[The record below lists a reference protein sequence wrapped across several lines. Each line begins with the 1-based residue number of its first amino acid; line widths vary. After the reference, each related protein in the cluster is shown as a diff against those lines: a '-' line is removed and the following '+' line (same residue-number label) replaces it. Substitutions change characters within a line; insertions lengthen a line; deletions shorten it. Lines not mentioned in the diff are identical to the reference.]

1 MPPRD
6 SQNLPHIVLR
16 GQPLSERY
24 TVPPGGGGGHYKLPP
39 RERAEHGRHIRTQ
52 LEEIVDRSQEL
63 IHEQEE
69 RPTTVQRGVYV
80 EFESAPNFPLKVE
93 SLEDRARGIEL
104 VAVSGGGLDQTMKA
118 TVFVPEGKLDIF
130 LKKIEKYL
138 RSNTKSGRPNN
149 KDLVE
154 SISDVRLATL
164 RGLWTDTEPFP
175 DPDRRV
181 WWEAWLRVGDSPEQR
196 ANIVAAFR
204 EEAAST
210 GLIEPAGLTVSPNQL
225 EFPESTVLLVQA
237 SANQL
242 ATSVFLINAL
252 AELRQPKLAA
262 DFFVGLP
269 PVEQAQRVEDAI
281 NRMSL
286 PESDSPAV
294 CLLDTGVNNEHP
306 LLIHGLRREDMDA
319 YNPDWGVFDHLGHG
333 TEMAGLGLYGD
344 LIDLFQSEG
353 DIELRHRLESVKI
366 LPPNSATDP
375 DLYGDVTAECAA
387 RAEVLAP
394 GRRRAFC
401 LTVTTTDSRDRG
413 QPTSWSA
420 AIDQICS
427 SALEE
432 EPRDRQLMLIS
443 AGNTDYNS
451 RGNYPDNN
459 LTDGIHDP
467 GQAWNAL
474 TVGAYTEKDSIDRAT
489 FPECVSLA
497 PRGGLC
503 PASTTSL
510 IWESQWPLKPDIVL
524 EGGNMALDP
533 SHTGPFE
540 HEALLLLT
548 TNADFH
554 NRLLTFTKE
563 TSAATALAARMG
575 AMVFVEYP
583 DFWAETVRALLVHSA
598 EWTSTMLPRR
608 ILTERENRK
617 EIENLLRTYGY
628 GVPDLTSALYSA
640 RNSLTLIS
648 ESTIK
653 PFLKEDNQIK
663 TNEMHLHEL
672 PWPSDVLAT
681 LGETPCEMRV
691 TLSYFVE
698 PNPTRRGYKNK
709 YRYASHG
716 LRFDTKTPT
725 ESPDGFRRRVNR
737 IAREEVEGFNATSGD
752 GDSWLLGPQ
761 LRTRG
766 SLHSDIWRGTAAELA
781 EKGFVAVYPVS
792 GWWRDLKRQERWDS
806 VTRYSLVVTIQTQ
819 EVDVD
824 VDIYT
829 PIANLIL
836 V

>member
-1 MPPRD
+1 
-6 SQNLPHIVLR
+6 
-16 GQPLSERY
+16 
-24 TVPPGGGGGHYKLPP
+24 LPP
-39 RERAEHGRHIRTQ
+39 RERAEHGRHLHAQ
-52 LEEIVDRSQEL
+52 LDEIADRSEAL
-63 IHEQEE
+63 IHEQQE
-69 RPTTVQRGVYV
+69 RPTTVERGVYV

-93 SLEDRARGIEL
+93 SLEGRGIEL
-104 VAVSGGGLDQTMKA
+104 VAVSGGGLNLPVTA
-118 TVFVPEGKLDIF
+118 TVFVREGKLDTF
-130 LKKIEKYL
+130 LKKVEKYL
-138 RSNTKSGRPNN
+138 ASETESGRPSNQN
-149 KDLVE
+149 LVE
-154 SISDVRLATL
+154 SISEVRLATI
-164 RGLWTDTEPFP
+164 RALWTDTEPFP
-175 DPDRRV
+175 DPERRI
-181 WWEAWLRVGDSPEQR
+181 WWEAWLRVGDSSEQR
-196 ANIVAAFR
+196 THIATAFR

-210 GLIEPAGLTVSPNQL
+210 GLTLSQNQL
-225 EFPESTVLLVQA
+225 SFPESTVLLIQA

-252 AELRQPKLAA
+252 AELRQPKLTA
-262 DFFVGLP
+262 DFFLELP
-269 PVEQAQRVEDAI
+269 QVEQSERVEGAI
-281 NRMSL
+281 GRIVL
-286 PESDSPAV
+286 PENDCPAV

-306 LLIHGLRREDMDA
+306 LLIPGLRPEDMDA

-344 LIDLFQSEG
+344 LVDLFQSE
-353 DIELRHRLESVKI
+353 DAIELRHRLESVKI
-366 LPPNSATDP
+366 LPPNGATDP

-394 GRRRAFC
+394 DRRRAFC

-427 SALEE
+427 SALDE
-432 EPRDRQLMLIS
+432 EPRERQLMLIS
-443 AGNTDYNS
+443 AGNTDYNT
-451 RGNYPDNN
+451 RGDYPDSN

-489 FPECVSLA
+489 FPECVPLA

-510 IWESQWPLKPDIVL
+510 IWDSQWPLKPDIVL
-524 EGGNMALDP
+524 EGGNMAIDP

-548 TNADFH
+548 TNSDFH

-583 DFWAETVRALLVHSA
+583 EFWAETVRALLVHSA
-598 EWTSTMLPRR
+598 EWTPTMLPRR

-628 GVPDLTSALYSA
+628 GVPDLTSAVYSA
-640 RNSLTLIS
+640 RNSLTLVS
-648 ESTIK
+648 ENTIQ
-653 PFLKEDNQIK
+653 PFLKEANQIK

-672 PWPSDVLAT
+672 PWPSEVLAN

-725 ESPDGFRRRVNR
+725 ESSDDFRRRVNR
-737 IAREEVEGFNATSGD
+737 IAREQVQGFDATSGD
-752 GDSWLLGPQ
+752 GESWLLGPQ

-766 SLHSDIWRGTAAELA
+766 SLHSDIWRGTAVELA
-781 EKGFVAVYPVS
+781 EKGFVGVYPVS
-792 GWWRDLKRQERWDS
+792 GWWRDLKRQQRWDS

-829 PIANLIL
+829 PIANLVL

>member
-1 MPPRD
+1 MPARN

-16 GQPLSERY
+16 SRPHSERY
-24 TVPPGGGGGHYKLPP
+24 TVPPGRGGGQYKLPP
-39 RERAEHGRHIRTQ
+39 RERAEHGRHLHAQ
-52 LEEIVDRSQEL
+52 LDEIADRSEEL
-63 IHEQEE
+63 IQEQQE
-69 RPTTVQRGVYV
+69 RPRTVQRGIYV
-80 EFESAPNFPLKVE
+80 QFEGASDFPLKVE
-93 SLEDRARGIEL
+93 SLEDRGIEL
-104 VAVSGGGLDQTMKA
+104 MAVAGGGLNEPVTA
-118 TVFVPEGKLDIF
+118 TVFVREGKLDIF
-130 LKKIEKYL
+130 LKKVEEYLASETEK
-138 RSNTKSGRPNN
+138 GRPKN
-149 KDLVE
+149 KTLIE
-154 SISDVRLATL
+154 SISEVRLATI
-164 RGLWTDTEPFP
+164 RGLWTDTEAFP
-175 DPDRRV
+175 DPERRI

-196 ANIVAAFR
+196 EHIATAFR
-204 EEAAST
+204 EEAAS
-210 GLIEPAGLTVSPNQL
+210 GGLTLSQNQL
-225 EFPESTVLLVQA
+225 SFPESTVLLIQG

-262 DFFVGLP
+262 DFFVELP
-269 PVEQAQRVEDAI
+269 PVEQAERVEDAI
-281 NRMSL
+281 GRIAL
-286 PESDSPAV
+286 PENDCPAV

-306 LLIHGLRREDMDA
+306 LLVPGLRPEDMDA

-344 LIDLFQSEG
+344 LVDLFQSEG
-353 DIELRHRLESVKI
+353 SIELRHRLESVKT
-366 LPPNSATDP
+366 LPPNGATDP
-375 DLYGDVTAECAA
+375 ELYGDVTAECAA

-394 GRRRAFC
+394 DRRRAFC

-420 AIDQICS
+420 SIDQICS
-427 SALEE
+427 AASEQDPLEQ
-432 EPRDRQLMLIS
+432 RRLMLIS
-443 AGNTDYNS
+443 AGNTDPGT
-451 RGNYPDNN
+451 RGDYPASND
-459 LTDGIHDP
+459 TDGIHDP
-467 GQAWNAL
+467 GQAWNAI
-474 TVGAYTEKDSIDRAT
+474 TVGAYTNKDSINPDRYPEWIPLAT
-489 FPECVSLA
+489 
-497 PRGGLC
+497 RGGLS
-503 PASTTSL
+503 PASTTSVR
-510 IWESQWPLKPDIVL
+510 WDTKWPLKPDLVL
-524 EGGNMALDP
+524 EGGNMATHP
-533 SHTGPFE
+533 SYTNPFE
-540 HEALLLLT
+540 HESLLLLT
-548 TNADFH
+548 TNSEFED
-554 NRLLTFTKE
+554 RLLTFTGD

-575 AMVFVEYP
+575 AMILVEYP
-583 DFWAETVRALLVHSA
+583 EFWAETVRALLVHSA
-598 EWTSTMLPRR
+598 EWTPTMMPRR
-608 ILTERENRK
+608 ILTERENRRQ
-617 EIENLLRTYGY
+617 IENLLRTYGY

-653 PFLKEDNQIK
+653 PFFKEGSQIK

-672 PWPSDVLAT
+672 PWPTDALAD
-681 LGETPCEMRV
+681 LGATQCEMRV

-709 YRYASHG
+709 YRYASCG

-725 ESPDGFRRRVNR
+725 ESPDGFRRRLNR

-766 SLHSDIWRGTAAELA
+766 SIHSDIWRGTAVELA

-829 PIANLIL
+829 PIANLVL